1 MDARLYIFARDERGN
16 VSKLLESSD
25 RALLETVVD
34 VANTPLIPQSPTER
48 RVSENAKQRALSLI
62 RA

>member
-34 VANTPLIPQSPTER
+34 VANTPLIPQSPAER